1 MNMIQ
6 QIKNISSV
14 GNMAGRLSKKEKEK
28 EPQYKDVADRWL
40 QYIGTIYEEYRK
52 KYFKMANNLNYNV
65 NEDMLNDTIIA
76 CYNSI
81 ARNNLS
87 DTTEQGMRNYLF
99 RAFKVNLNAISNY
112 DKRKDVVDD
121 LTALAEQYEN
131 QGETTYN
138 KIKKQL
144 FEDYSLIYILE
155 QVENNFDTITFH
167 CYRLKTILLCTYQR
181 LRELTKVKDC
191 KKRVVKVNKWL
202 RDSMT
207 IQDIYKAFITDYP
220 SFED

>member
-1 MNMIQ
+1 
-6 QIKNISSV
+6 
-14 GNMAGRLSKKEKEK
+14 MAGRLSKKEKEK
-28 EPQYKDVADRWL
+28 EPQYKDVADKWI
-40 QYIGTIYEEYRK
+40 QYIGTIYEEYRM
-52 KYFKMANNLNYNV
+52 KYFKMANDLNYKV
-65 NEDMLNDTIIA
+65 SEDMLNDTILA

-99 RAFKVNLNAISNY
+99 RAFKVNLNAISSY

-144 FEDYSLIYILE
+144 FEDYVLIYILE

-167 CYRLKTILLCTYQR
+167 CYRLKTMLPCTYQR
-181 LRELTKVKDC
+181 LREITKIKDC
-191 KKRVVKVNKWL
+191 KKRVVNVMKWV
-202 RDSMT
+202 RNN
-207 IQDIYKAFITDYP
+207 ITKKEILTNFKKQYP
-220 SFED
+220 CFDD

>member
-1 MNMIQ
+1 
-6 QIKNISSV
+6 
-14 GNMAGRLSKKEKEK
+14 MAGRLSKKEKEK
-28 EPQYKDVADRWL
+28 EPQYKDVADKWL

-52 KYFKMANNLNYNV
+52 KYFKMANDLNYNV
-65 NEDMLNDTIIA
+65 KEDMLNDTIIA

-121 LTALAEQYEN
+121 LTALAEQYEF
-131 QGETTYN
+131 QGEATYN

-144 FEDYSLIYILE
+144 FEDYSVIYLLNK
-155 QVENNFDTITFH
+155 VEDNFDTITFH
-167 CYRLKTILLCTYQR
+167 CFRLKTMLPCTYQR
-181 LRELTKVKDC
+181 LREITKIKDC

-202 RDSMT
+202 RENMT
-207 IQDIYKAFITDYP
+207 RQEILTNFKKTYP
-220 SFED
+220 CFDD

>member
-1 MNMIQ
+1 M
-6 QIKNISSV
+6 
-14 GNMAGRLSKKEKEK
+14 GRCGRLSKKEKEK
-28 EPQYKDVADRWL
+28 EPQYKDVADKWL
-40 QYIGTIYEEYRK
+40 QYIGTIYEEYRM
-52 KYFKMANNLNYNV
+52 KYFKMANDLNYNV
-65 NEDMLNDTIIA
+65 NEDMLNDTILA

-121 LTALAEQYEN
+121 LSVLAEQYEN
-131 QGETTYN
+131 QGEATYN

-155 QVENNFDTITFH
+155 QVENNFDTITFY
-167 CYRLKTILLCTYQR
+167 CFRLKTMIPCTYQR
-181 LRELTKVKDC
+181 LREITKVKDC

-202 RDSMT
+202 RENMT
-207 IQDIYKAFITDYP
+207 RQDIYNAFISDYP

>member
-1 MNMIQ
+1 
-6 QIKNISSV
+6 
-14 GNMAGRLSKKEKEK
+14 MAGRLSKTEKEK
-28 EPQYKDVADRWL
+28 EPQYKDVADKWL
-40 QYIGTIYEEYRK
+40 QYIGTIYEEYRM
-52 KYFKMANNLNYNV
+52 KYFKMANDLNYNNV
-65 NEDMLNDTIIA
+65 NEDMLNDTILA

-99 RAFKVNLNAISNY
+99 RAFKVNLNAVSNY

-131 QGETTYN
+131 QGEATYN

-144 FEDYSLIYILE
+144 LEDYSLIYILE
-155 QVENNFDTITFH
+155 QVENNFDTITFY
-167 CYRLKTILLCTYQR
+167 CYRLKTMLPCTYQR
-181 LRELTKVKDC
+181 LREITKVKDC

-202 RDSMT
+202 RENMT
-207 IQDIYKAFITDYP
+207 RHDIYNAFIHDYP

>member
-1 MNMIQ
+1 
-6 QIKNISSV
+6 
-14 GNMAGRLSKKEKEK
+14 MAGRLSKTEKEK
-28 EPQYKDVADRWL
+28 EPQYTDVADKWL
-40 QYIGTIYEEYRK
+40 QYIGTIYEEYRM
-52 KYFKMANNLNYNV
+52 KYFKMANDLNYKV
-65 NEDMLNDTIIA
+65 SEDMLNDTILA

-99 RAFKVNLNAISNY
+99 RAFKINLNAVSNY

-131 QGETTYN
+131 QGEATYN

-155 QVENNFDTITFH
+155 QVENNFDTITFY
-167 CYRLKTILLCTYQR
+167 CFRLKTMLPCTYQR

-191 KKRVVKVNKWL
+191 KKRVVKVMKWI
-202 RDSMT
+202 REN
-207 IQDIYKAFITDYP
+207 ITENEILTNFKKNYP
-220 SFED
+220 CFDD

>member
-1 MNMIQ
+1 
-6 QIKNISSV
+6 
-14 GNMAGRLSKKEKEK
+14 MAGRLSKTEQEK
-28 EPQYKDVADRWL
+28 EPQYKDVADKWL
-40 QYIGTIYEEYRK
+40 QYIGTIYEEYRM
-52 KYFKMANNLNYNV
+52 KYFKMANDLNYNNV
-65 NEDMLNDTIIA
+65 NEDMLNDTILA

-121 LTALAEQYEN
+121 LSTLAEQYEN
-131 QGETTYN
+131 QGEATYN
-138 KIKKQL
+138 LIKKQL
-144 FEDYSLIYILE
+144 FDDYSLIYILE
-155 QVENNFDTITFH
+155 MVENNFDTITFH
-167 CYRLKTILLCTYQR
+167 CFRLKTMLPCTYQR
-181 LRELTKVKDC
+181 LREITKVKDC

-202 RDSMT
+202 RENMT
-207 IQDIYKAFITDYP
+207 RQDIYNAFISDYP

>member
-1 MNMIQ
+1 
-6 QIKNISSV
+6 
-14 GNMAGRLSKKEKEK
+14 MAGRLSKTEKEK
-28 EPQYKDVADRWL
+28 EPQYKDVADKWI

-52 KYFKMANNLNYNV
+52 KYFKMANDLNYNV
-65 NEDMLNDTIIA
+65 NEDMLNDTILS

-99 RAFKVNLNAISNY
+99 RAFKVNLNAVSNY

-121 LTALAEQYEN
+121 LSSLAEQYEN
-131 QGETTYN
+131 QGEATYN

-144 FEDYSLIYILE
+144 FDDYSLIYIFE
-155 QVENNFDTITFH
+155 MVENNFASRTFH
-167 CYRLKTILLCTYQR
+167 CFRLKTMVPCTYQR
-181 LRELTKVKDC
+181 LREITKVKDC
-191 KKRVVKVNKWL
+191 KKRVIKVNKWL
-202 RDSMT
+202 RENMT
-207 IQDIYKAFITDYP
+207 RQDIYNAFIHDYP

>member
-1 MNMIQ
+1 
-6 QIKNISSV
+6 
-14 GNMAGRLSKKEKEK
+14 MAGRLSKTEKEK
-28 EPQYKDVADRWL
+28 EPQNTDVADKWL
-40 QYIGTIYEEYRK
+40 QYIGTIYEEYRM
-52 KYFKMANNLNYNV
+52 KYLKMANDLNYKV
-65 NEDMLNDTIIA
+65 SEDMLNDTIIA

-131 QGETTYN
+131 QGEATYL

-144 FEDYSLIYILE
+144 FEDYSMIYILE
-155 QVENNFDTITFH
+155 QVENNFDTISFNVF
-167 CYRLKTILLCTYQR
+167 RLKTMIPCTYQK
-181 LRELTKVKDC
+181 LREITKVKDC
-191 KKRVVKVNKWL
+191 KKRVVKIMKWL
-202 RDSMT
+202 REN
-207 IQDIYKAFITDYP
+207 ITEKEILTNFKKQYP
-220 SFED
+220 CFDD

>member
-1 MNMIQ
+1 
-6 QIKNISSV
+6 
-14 GNMAGRLSKKEKEK
+14 MAGRLSKTEKEK
-28 EPQYKDVADRWL
+28 EPQYKDVADKWL
-40 QYIGTIYEEYRK
+40 QYIGTIYEEYRM
-52 KYFKMANNLNYNV
+52 KYFKMANDLNYNNV
-65 NEDMLNDTIIA
+65 NEDMLNDTILA

-121 LTALAEQYEN
+121 LSALAEQYEN
-131 QGETTYN
+131 QGEATYN

-144 FEDYSLIYILE
+144 FDDYSLIYILE

-167 CYRLKTILLCTYQR
+167 CFRLKTMIPCTYQR
-181 LRELTKVKDC
+181 LREITKVKDC

-202 RDSMT
+202 RENMT
-207 IQDIYKAFITDYP
+207 RQDIYNAFISDYP

>member
-1 MNMIQ
+1 
-6 QIKNISSV
+6 
-14 GNMAGRLSKKEKEK
+14 MAGRLSKTEKEK
-28 EPQYKDVADRWL
+28 EPQYTDVADKWL
-40 QYIGTIYEEYRK
+40 QYIGTIYEEYRM
-52 KYFKMANNLNYNV
+52 KYFKMANDLNYKV
-65 NEDMLNDTIIA
+65 SEDMLNDTILA

-99 RAFKVNLNAISNY
+99 RAFKINLNAVSNY

-131 QGETTYN
+131 QGEATYN

-155 QVENNFDTITFH
+155 QVENNFDTITFNVF
-167 CYRLKTILLCTYQR
+167 RLKTMLEKCTYQK
-181 LRELTKVKDC
+181 LRDITKVRDC
-191 KKRVVKVNKWL
+191 KKRVVKVMKWL
-202 RDSMT
+202 REN
-207 IQDIYKAFITDYP
+207 ITEKEILTNFKKNYP
-220 SFED
+220 CFDD

>member
-1 MNMIQ
+1 
-6 QIKNISSV
+6 
-14 GNMAGRLSKKEKEK
+14 MAGRLSKKEKEK
-28 EPQYKDVADRWL
+28 EPQFTDVADKWL
-40 QYIGTIYEEYRK
+40 KYIGRIYEEYRM

-65 NEDMLNDTIIA
+65 NEDMLNDTILA

-81 ARNNLS
+81 ARNNLQ
-87 DTTEQGMRNYLF
+87 DTSPQGMRNYLF

-121 LTALAEQYEN
+121 LSSLAEQYEN
-131 QGETTYN
+131 QGEATYN

-144 FEDYSLIYILE
+144 FVDYSLIYILE
-155 QVENNFDTITFH
+155 QVENNFDTITFN
-167 CYRLKTILLCTYQR
+167 CFRLKAMLDKCTYQK
-181 LRELTKVKDC
+181 LREITKVKDC

-202 RDSMT
+202 REHMT
-207 IQDIYKAFITDYP
+207 RQGIYNAFISDFP

>member
-1 MNMIQ
+1 
-6 QIKNISSV
+6 
-14 GNMAGRLSKKEKEK
+14 MAGRLSKKEKEK
-28 EPQYKDVADRWL
+28 EPQYKDVADKWL

-52 KYFKMANNLNYNV
+52 KYFKMANDLNYKV
-65 NEDMLNDTIIA
+65 SEDMLNDTILA

-131 QGETTYN
+131 QGETTYT

-144 FEDYSLIYILE
+144 FEDYSVIYLLNK
-155 QVENNFDTITFH
+155 VEDNFDTITFH
-167 CYRLKTILLCTYQR
+167 CYRLKTMIPCTYQR
-181 LRELTKVKDC
+181 LREITKVKDC

-202 RDSMT
+202 REN
-207 IQDIYKAFITDYP
+207 ITEKEILTNFKKNYP
-220 SFED
+220 CFDD

>member
-28 EPQYKDVADRWL
+28 EPQYKDVADKWL
-40 QYIGTIYEEYRK
+40 QYIGTIYEEYRM

-65 NEDMLNDTIIA
+65 NEDMLNDTILA

-87 DTTEQGMRNYLF
+87 DTSEQGMRNYLF
-99 RAFKVNLNAISNY
+99 RAFKVNLNAVSNY
-112 DKRKDVVDD
+112 DKRKDIVDD
-121 LTALAEQYEN
+121 LSSLAEQYEAM
-131 QGETTYN
+131 GEATYK

-144 FEDYSLIYILE
+144 FDDYALIYILE

-167 CYRLKTILLCTYQR
+167 CFRLKTMLPCTYQR
-181 LRELTKVKDC
+181 LREITKVKDC

-202 RDSMT
+202 RENMT
-207 IQDIYKAFITDYP
+207 RQDIYNAFISDYP

>member
-28 EPQYKDVADRWL
+28 EPQYKDVADKWI
-40 QYIGTIYEEYRK
+40 QYIGTIYEEYRM
-52 KYFKMANNLNYNV
+52 KYFKMANDLNYNV
-65 NEDMLNDTIIA
+65 NEDMLNDTILA

-99 RAFKVNLNAISNY
+99 RAFKVNLNAKSSY

-121 LTALAEQYEN
+121 LSSLAEQYEN
-131 QGETTYN
+131 QGEATYN

-144 FEDYSLIYILE
+144 FEDYSVIYILE

-167 CYRLKTILLCTYQR
+167 CFRLKTILPCTYQR
-181 LRELTKVKDC
+181 LRELTKIKDC

-202 RDSMT
+202 RENMT
-207 IQDIYKAFITDYP
+207 RQDIYKAFITDYP

>member
-1 MNMIQ
+1 M
-6 QIKNISSV
+6 
-14 GNMAGRLSKKEKEK
+14 GRCGRLSKKEKEK
-28 EPQYKDVADRWL
+28 EPQNKDVADKWL

-52 KYFKMANNLNYNV
+52 KYFKMANDLNYKV
-65 NEDMLNDTIIA
+65 NEDMLNDTILA

-81 ARNNLS
+81 ARNNLQ
-87 DTTEQGMRNYLF
+87 DTSPQGMRNYLF
-99 RAFKVNLNAISNY
+99 RAFKVNLNAVSNY

-144 FEDYSLIYILE
+144 IEDYALIYILE
-155 QVENNFDTITFH
+155 QVENNFDTISFNVF
-167 CYRLKTILLCTYQR
+167 RLKTMLEKCTYQK
-181 LRELTKVKDC
+181 LREITKVRDC

-202 RDSMT
+202 RENISKKE
-207 IQDIYKAFITDYP
+207 IYNAFIKDYP
-220 SFED
+220 IFED

>member
-1 MNMIQ
+1 
-6 QIKNISSV
+6 
-14 GNMAGRLSKKEKEK
+14 MAGRLSKKEKEK

-40 QYIGTIYEEYRK
+40 QYIGTIYEEYRM
-52 KYFKMANNLNYNV
+52 KYFKMANDLNYNNV
-65 NEDMLNDTIIA
+65 NEDMLNDTILA

-99 RAFKVNLNAISNY
+99 RAFKVNLNAVSNY

-131 QGETTYN
+131 QGEATYN

-144 FEDYSLIYILE
+144 FDDYSLIYILE

-167 CYRLKTILLCTYQR
+167 CFRLKTILPCTYQR
-181 LRELTKVKDC
+181 LREITKVKDC

-202 RDSMT
+202 RENMT
-207 IQDIYKAFITDYP
+207 IQDIYNAFISDYP
-220 SFED
+220 YFEEYFLIINK